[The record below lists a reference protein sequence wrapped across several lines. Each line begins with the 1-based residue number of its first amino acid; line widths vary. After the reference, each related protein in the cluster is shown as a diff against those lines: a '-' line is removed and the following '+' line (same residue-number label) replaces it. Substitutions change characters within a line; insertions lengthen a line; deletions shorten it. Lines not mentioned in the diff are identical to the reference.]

1 MERSTSPAGNA
12 RAAGCW
18 TLSDGRAGNVR
29 QASALAR
36 ALGLHAREWMLQARA
51 PWRWAA
57 PRLLPGS
64 RRAFGGDFAAALA
77 HPPAL
82 AIGCGRQGALASRV
96 ARAHGARAVQILDP
110 RLPPALWDLVVA
122 PRHDGLSGDNVLTLL
137 GSLNPVDDTWLR
149 LAREAFVALGR
160 LPRPR
165 IAVLLGGPANH
176 VRYEPA
182 VVAGWLDA
190 VDATVGADGGSV
202 LLTASRRTP
211 AELRRAIRARYPD
224 GSHVVWLDDTDGAN
238 PYAGMLAW
246 ADRVVCSPDSVNM
259 VSEACGT
266 YAPVFVPGIDRVQGR
281 IRGFLDELDARG
293 RIRPLEAGLAP
304 FPVEPLRETER
315 IARELQHRREIAR

>member
-1 MERSTSPAGNA
+1 MERSTSPAGSA

-18 TLSDGRAGNVR
+18 TISDGRAGNVR

-64 RRAFGGDFAAALA
+64 RHAFGPAFADALA
-77 HPPAL
+77 QPPAL
-82 AIGCGRQGALASRV
+82 AIGCGRQGALATRL
-96 ARAHGARAVQILDP
+96 ARARGARAVQVLAP
-110 RLPPALWDLVVA
+110 RLPPALWDLVIA
-122 PRHDGLSGDNVLTLL
+122 PRHDGLRGDNVLTLL
-137 GSLNPVDDTWLR
+137 GSLNPVDDAWLR
-149 LAREAFVALGR
+149 LAREAFAALGR

-176 VRYEPA
+176 VRYDPA
-182 VVAGWLDA
+182 VVERWLDT

-211 AELRRAIRARYPD
+211 GALRQAIRARYPRGD
-224 GSHVVWLDDTDGAN
+224 HLVWLDDTDGAN
-238 PYAGMLAW
+238 PYAGILAW

-266 YAPVFVPGIDRVQGR
+266 YVPAFVAGIDRVEGR
-281 IRGFLDELDARG
+281 IRGFLDELVAMG
-293 RIRPLEAGLAP
+293 RVRPLEAGLAP

-315 IARELQHRREIAR
+315 IAAQLKDRGDIAP